1 MLKKKATHPEL
12 DIVATVLQRI
22 KAVGVIAAGD
32 VGLEELALWNEEGD
46 VMDASNTLGD
56 TEVNIGIEGYVN

>member
-32 VGLEELALWNEEGD
+32 VGLEELALRNEEGD
-46 VMDASNTLGD
+46 VMNASNTLGD
-56 TEVNIGIEGYVN
+56 TEVNIGIETP